1 MRYPGL
7 EPVGSGPAASGWA
20 LAGTDLA
27 EAERVLRRQGT
38 ETIELIEVLRRRG
51 CLPQAAQV
59 LQAARRA
66 GPEHV
71 LLTFAEANLRWN
83 ESDLQRA
90 KACYSAAFHAWD
102 QAGNQ
107 DGRLAA
113 QLGYA
118 RCERITVGRTER
130 STLDAAQRTAAEVH
144 DEDLLADLQRERAAW
159 ALIDGEQDAAR
170 RLAGGASETHR
181 RTGDLYLA
189 GQADVLV
196 ARAWNAGGDE
206 NRAIALLQEVR
217 ERSVEIGSVDL
228 RLLSVVFLGQIL
240 QRGAAPDSDRWQA
253 AEAMLAEEVDGAHD
267 PITRA
272 EILLPLAHLHLAAGA
287 FDQAADELD
296 EYMELYTA
304 AGGNRVST
312 GNYYKARARL
322 ALARGGGGGVIRSVR
337 HTPRLI
343 AAVGA
348 ARRDLRRA
356 ARSYR
361 DAGLEPGRRSI
372 EWHIGVLDLMAAGR
386 PLKRRASADV
396 ANQFDMALEKLVQ
409 GERFRTTG
417 RWKAARAAY
426 VEAESRAIACEATAM
441 AVAATAC
448 RAEAAYAAG
457 AADEALD
464 AIRSMLRHS
473 EAIRGAVSQGSA
485 RGNVG
490 LVARSNYERA
500 AVLAARLGDADLAL
514 ELVERLRTERLAGLL
529 RSDSQALP
537 DDVRE
542 LLAEID
548 RASSA
553 LLGAMP
559 GATVVRSVRSAEVE
573 GAWTGLSADALT
585 ERLEFL
591 YAELGRRTSDLF
603 ASAVGAVPVDWEAI
617 AAVTQDVLA
626 LVTVPDDTGDVVI
639 AVWRSSEGK
648 TAVAVTEVDEDLL
661 LLRDTLVRPGSQG
674 LVDRVG
680 LTASDLHA
688 VGRLLPPELAAALGN
703 ASSPVRLVIVPTSW
717 MWAVPFAGV
726 PIGGEGAGLLIDRAD
741 IVLAPSIRFFIELA
755 GRRAAGA
762 EHGTGAVSWQ
772 APGSGIVAPEV
783 DALRHHGG
791 ETVEL
796 SSAAEVREAFVR
808 GGHRYRTAVLA
819 AHGNRKPGMAQA
831 VLDGDRP
838 VLSASD
844 YLDGERMPPRFLSLA
859 SCHSGYPGGDD
870 PHEPLGL
877 ALAALTAGVQ
887 QVVSSSFEMDAY
899 EGPATDCLRRLY
911 TELAHNSDVPAVLC
925 RILREGRHNEE
936 PLYRWAVLSVIGAP
950 EG

>member
-7 EPVGSGPAASGWA
+7 DPVGSGPATSGWA

-27 EAERVLRRQGT
+27 AAERLLRPQGI
-38 ETIELIEVLRRRG
+38 ETVQLIEVLRRRG
-51 CLPQAAQV
+51 RLPEAAHV
-59 LQAARRA
+59 LQTVRRD
-66 GPEHV
+66 GPDHV

-83 ESDLQRA
+83 EDDLKRA
-90 KACYSAAFHAWD
+90 RTLYGAAYQAWD
-102 QAGNQ
+102 QAGNRE
-107 DGRLAA
+107 GRLAA
-113 QLGYA
+113 QLGFA

-130 STLDAAQRTAAEVH
+130 STLHAAERTAVEVR

-159 ALIDGEQDAAR
+159 ALIDGEHDAAR
-170 RLAGGASETHR
+170 RFAGVASETHR
-181 RTGDLYLA
+181 RTGDQYLA
-189 GQADVLV
+189 GLADVLV

-206 NRAIALLQEVR
+206 NRAIDLLQEVR
-217 ERSVEIGSVDL
+217 ARSVEIGSVDL
-228 RLLSVVFLGQIL
+228 RLLSVTYLGQIL
-240 QRGAAPDSDRWQA
+240 QRGAAPDSARWQA
-253 AEAMLAEEVDGAHD
+253 AEAMLAEEVDD
-267 PITRA
+267 TRPSITRA
-272 EILLPLAHLHLAAGA
+272 EMLLPLAHLHLAAGE

-296 EYMELYTA
+296 EYMRLYTA

-312 GNYYKARARL
+312 GNYYKAQARL
-322 ALARGGGGGVIRSVR
+322 ALARGGGGGAIRSVR

-343 AAVGA
+343 AAVTA

-361 DAGLEPGRRSI
+361 DAGLEPGQRSI
-372 EWHIGVLDLMAAGR
+372 EWHIGVLDLMAVGR
-386 PLKRRASADV
+386 PLKRRLSADV

-500 AVLAARLGDADLAL
+500 AVLAARLDDADLAL

-529 RSDSQALP
+529 RSETQALP
-537 DDVRE
+537 DDVRA

-548 RASSA
+548 RTSSV
-553 LLGAMP
+553 LLGATP
-559 GATVVRSVRSAEVE
+559 GARVVRAVRSAEAE
-573 GAWTGLSADALT
+573 GALTGLSAEALT
-585 ERLEFL
+585 DRLESL
-591 YAELGRRTSDLF
+591 YAELGRHTSDLF

-617 AAVTQDVLA
+617 VAVEQDILA

-639 AVWRSSEGK
+639 AVWRSSEGES
-648 TAVAVTEVDEDLL
+648 AVAVTEVDEDLVR
-661 LLRDTLVRPGSQG
+661 LRDTLVSPGNSG
-674 LVDRVG
+674 LAERVD
-680 LTASDLHA
+680 LTTSDLHP
-688 VGRLLPPELAAALGN
+688 VGRLLPPQFAAALRN

-726 PIGGEGAGLLIDRAD
+726 PLGEDGAGLLVDRAD
-741 IVLAPSIRFFIELA
+741 IVLAPSIRFFVELA
-755 GRRAAGA
+755 NRRVVDA
-762 EHGTGAVSWQ
+762 EHGTGAVSWL
-772 APGSGIVAPEV
+772 APDQGIVAPEI

-796 SSAAEVREAFVR
+796 SDPTEVREAFVR
-808 GGHRYRTAVLA
+808 GGHRFRTAVLA

-844 YLDGERMPPRFLSLA
+844 YLDGKRKPPRFLSLA
-859 SCHSGYPGGDD
+859 SCHSGYPGGED

-887 QVVSSSFEMDAY
+887 QVVSSSFEMDAD
-899 EGPATDCLRRLY
+899 EGLATDCLRRLY
-911 TELAHNSDVPAVLC
+911 TELTHDSDLPAVLC
-925 RILREGRHNEE
+925 RILREGRHDKE

-950 EG
+950 SG